1 MPNYLFGVA
10 AFFFAAAFSGAAFC
24 GAPVSAFFAPLGFGL
39 LAGVDDCLGPGEDSA
54 PFAFGGDP
62 GEDSPPFAFA
72 VGEDSAPFALA
83 GGPFGF
89 SDDVCGGGGEAAFC
103 PNTDPFFSVGLT

>member
-72 VGEDSAPFALA
+72 VGEDSAPFALEE
-83 GGPFGF
+83 
-89 SDDVCGGGGEAAFC
+89 DLLAFQTMFAEEEEKQLFA
-103 PNTDPFFSVGLT
+103 PTRIRSFLWA